1 MIEASVSLEDLRSL
15 ESIHNIDAA
24 KVLANTI
31 VDEIECTLKEP
42 GQLSTDPA
50 LFILSFRD

>member
-15 ESIHNIDAA
+15 ESMHNIDAA

-31 VDEIECTLKEP
+31 VDEIERALKEP
-42 GQLSTDPA
+42 GQWITDPA
-50 LFILSFRD
+50 LFVLSIRD